1 MVIRY
6 GLSSAI
12 SRNHSGETDGVRQKR
27 MRGEKSRCFVCS
39 IKMLDGELRHPP
51 GSVLSVAELLNS
63 LGFAV
68 LASEWLRTRSLQR
81 AAIGV
86 ALLLIANALSPAF
99 ALAIG
104 CALIAYSFGAR
115 LALGTVRDASVRL
128 GVRGGAILLLVCAA
142 LGALV
147 AATRWHGAAASLRT
161 TLTAFEIAALWSSK
175 VATFAAVYF
184 VAGYVELALFH
195 APQLRFRAYSAA
207 VLGALKFVLPLYPFL
222 VVIASTVMMFAVS
235 IVEHTGDL
243 GRSARIHALMNV
255 AIYYGTF
262 FGPFAVS
269 YVSAKRRCIAERDS
283 GSGGVL
289 PR

>member
-1 MVIRY
+1 MHLHA
-6 GLSSAI
+6 G
-12 SRNHSGETDGVRQKR
+12 
-27 MRGEKSRCFVCS
+27 
-39 IKMLDGELRHPP
+39 
-51 GSVLSVAELLNS
+51 VLSVAELLNS

-68 LASEWLRTRSLQR
+68 LASEWLRTRSIPR
-81 AAIGV
+81 AVIGG
-86 ALLLIANALSPAF
+86 ALLLIANAVSPAV
-99 ALAIG
+99 AVAVG
-104 CALIAYSFGAR
+104 GVLIAYRVGAR
-115 LALGTVRDASVRL
+115 LALSAVRDATARL
-128 GVRGGAILLLVCAA
+128 GTRGGLTLILACAA

-184 VAGYVELALFH
+184 FAGYVELVLFH
-195 APQLRFRAYSAA
+195 APWLPLRAYSSA

-222 VVIASTVMMFAVS
+222 VVVASTVMMFAVS
-235 IVEHTGDL
+235 IVEHTGEL
-243 GRSARIHALMNV
+243 GGSARIHAVMNV

-269 YVSAKRRCIAERDS
+269 YVSAKRRCIAERD
-283 GSGGVL
+283 GGGGGVL